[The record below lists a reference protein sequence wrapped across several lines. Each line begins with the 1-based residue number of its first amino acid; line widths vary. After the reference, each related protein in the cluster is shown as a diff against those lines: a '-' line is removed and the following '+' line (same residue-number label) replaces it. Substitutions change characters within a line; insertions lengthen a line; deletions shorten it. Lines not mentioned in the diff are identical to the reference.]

1 MMDYFYAPPQSISA
15 ESLTIEGD
23 EFSHLTHVM
32 RKKVGDIIRVVNG
45 AGTAFEVTITEISKH
60 VARCLISGK
69 IHQLNEPSIDVTAGV
84 AILKNASKFDF
95 IVEKLTEL
103 GVNTIVPISTGR
115 TIPRHAKSD
124 RWRKLALAAMKQSC
138 RCVLP
143 TVRDLT
149 SFSQYINSAPPESLR
164 ILPHE
169 KTESP
174 SLANIARGK
183 QFQSAML
190 CIGPEGGFT
199 DEEVALAQRNGFV
212 PASLG
217 PRRLRTETAAIVAAG
232 ILLSGK

>member
-1 MMDYFYAPPQSISA
+1 MMEYFYTSPQLISGQ
-15 ESLTIEGD
+15 SLTIEGD

-32 RKKVGDIIRVVNG
+32 RKQPGDIIRVADGV
-45 AGTAFEVTITEISKH
+45 GTAYEVTITDMSKRSAQCVINATH
-60 VARCLISGK
+60 HL
-69 IHQLNEPSIDVTAGV
+69 LNEPGIDVTAGV
-84 AILKNASKFDF
+84 AILKNSSKFDF

-103 GVNTIVPISTGR
+103 GVNTIVPITTER

-143 TVRDLT
+143 IIRDLN
-149 SFSQYINSAPPESLR
+149 SFSEYINSSRQESLR

-169 KTESP
+169 KVESP
-174 SLANIARGK
+174 SLMNVVRGK
-183 QFQSAML
+183 EFQSGML

-199 DEEVALAQRNGFV
+199 DGEVALGERAGFV

-217 PRRLRTETAAIVAAG
+217 PRRLRTETAAIVTAG
-232 ILLSGK
+232 IILSL